1 MEVVEEVEEVEGIET
16 GYEDGM
22 VVQDIEVAIAIA
34 DNGWTDLRGS
44 HLLLL
49 S

>member
-22 VVQDIEVAIAIA
+22 VVQDIEGAIAIA
-34 DNGWTDLRGS
+34 DNG
-44 HLLLL
+44 
-49 S
+49 